1 MNLISFLQCKRMSF
15 PFQSGQLTLASNR
28 HQFYQSTGKYN
39 GNINFGGEVPSS
51 TTTGIHDTD
60 LDSNTGLHDH
70 WREYDSWNTTTGVTS
85 NSNLFTSTTT
95 GVTVHKRG
103 YYRCAVTLHFQ
114 TGTNNVTV
122 AARLAKNN
130 VIDGPV
136 GLSNRIKAF
145 AASTLEAASLSLT
158 WTFFCV
164 PNDKISMYTS
174 RPVLELIPPQKLEK
188 G

>member
-1 MNLISFLQCKRMSF
+1 MG
-15 PFQSGQLTLASNR
+15 QSPKVTYR
-28 HQFYQSTGKYN
+28 
-39 GNINFGGEVPSS
+39 SS
-51 TTTGIHDTD
+51 
-60 LDSNTGLHDH
+60 
-70 WREYDSWNTTTGVTS
+70 TGVTS

-145 AASTLEAASLSLT
+145 QASTLEAASLSLT

-164 PNDKISMYTS
+164 PNDEISMYTS
-174 RPVLELIPPQKLEK
+174 RAGAGTETSAKTREGLSSIIIEYI
-188 G
+188 GDDSA